1 MSILKS
7 FLAVVLMLTM
17 HACTNK
23 VAQTSNADQT
33 AAEATP
39 AALKEAP
46 VAKTLPSFTV
56 LDVAGNKLDIQQ
68 FKGKKVLV
76 NLWAT
81 WCPPCRAE
89 MPSIAK
95 LYQAVDTS
103 KVQFVMV
110 ALDNDFETAK
120 QYVQKKSIA
129 LPVFFPAGDVPEL
142 FAVNGI
148 PTTFIFDES
157 GALIAQHEGS
167 ENYNTSEFRKLFGVA
182 E

>member
-1 MSILKS
+1 MDVLKS
-7 FLAVVLMLTM
+7 FLAAILMLTL

-23 VAQTSNADQT
+23 VAQTPKQDQT
-33 AAEATP
+33 AVATP

-46 VAKTLPSFTV
+46 AAKALPSFTV
-56 LDVAGNKLDIQQ
+56 LDVVGNKVDIQQ

-95 LYQAVDTS
+95 LYQGVDTS

-110 ALDNDFETAK
+110 TLDNDFETAK
-120 QYVQKKSIA
+120 QYVQKKSLA
-129 LPVFFPAGDVPEL
+129 LPVFYPAGDVPEL

-157 GALIAQHEGS
+157 GALIAHSEGS
-167 ENYNTSEFRKLFGVA
+167 ENYNTPEYRKLFGVTD
-182 E
+182 